1 MDTSWKLYNGKGG
14 DGGMVGLRTR
24 RLRSKRGQS
33 ILEYLVITTVVVLS
47 ILAIRALVKTR
58 TDELFGK
65 SAERMGDAQKVL
77 DANFKVGEH

>member
-1 MDTSWKLYNGKGG
+1 
-14 DGGMVGLRTR
+14 MVELLRR

-47 ILAIRALVKTR
+47 ILAIRGLVKTR

-77 DANFKVGEH
+77 NANFNVGTY